1 MSYLVSVDVVPDR
14 REEEQREY
22 EAELIESRQ
31 AAYCEECGEIFEDV
45 DIEGTCSKNVIC
57 AECAENETEAIIK
70 TIRRLALE
78 NAANSDEKQRVA
90 TALCF
95 LSDYSEEFQQHL
107 REGH

>member
-22 EAELIESRQ
+22 EVELIESGQ
-31 AAYCEECGEIFEDV
+31 AAYCEECGEIFEDIHN
-45 DIEGTCSKNVIC
+45 DSIYDNVIC
-57 AECAENETEAIIK
+57 SECAENETEAIIK

>member
-22 EAELIESRQ
+22 EAELVESGQ
-31 AAYCEECGEIFEDV
+31 AAYCEECGEIFEDIHN
-45 DIEGTCSKNVIC
+45 DSIYDNVIC
-57 AECAENETEAIIK
+57 SECAENEVEAITK